1 MRRKE
6 CERDAAFAWEVLKNS
21 IYSTVSMV
29 CPDGTPYATPV
40 NIIGDE
46 VYNALYFHC
55 AGAGERWELLGK
67 AGYSL
72 THASEFDI
80 IVEYFVT
87 QGIYNVF
94 TINEALFAF
103 DQNLIGV

>member
-1 MRRKE
+1 MEKRQDFP
-6 CERDAAFAWEVLKNS
+6 DAALTQEKARQQIRARHKAWR
-21 IYSTVSMV
+21 M
-29 CPDGTPYATPV
+29 
-40 NIIGDE
+40 
-46 VYNALYFHC
+46 
-55 AGAGERWELLGK
+55 ELPQEEAREMLGK
-67 AGYSL
+67 AGFAFS
-72 THASEFDI
+72 HASKFDI